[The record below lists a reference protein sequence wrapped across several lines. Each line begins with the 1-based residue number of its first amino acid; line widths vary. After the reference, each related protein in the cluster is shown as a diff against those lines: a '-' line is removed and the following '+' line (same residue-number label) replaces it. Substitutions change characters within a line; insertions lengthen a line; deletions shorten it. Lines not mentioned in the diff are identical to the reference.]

1 MRRRMGASMLQQA
14 AKIKTGSAVRGLQEA
29 NVRLILAI
37 CNPTAVKVAV
47 AMAEALEEEGL
58 EEEAVREVAV
68 SVSPNKSIHME
79 LEEHALTLHGAV
91 WWWAAKEEDAT

>member
-1 MRRRMGASMLQQA
+1 MLQQA
-14 AKIKTGSAVRGLQEA
+14 AAIKTGSAVRGLQEA

-58 EEEAVREVAV
+58 EEEEAVREVAV
-68 SVSPNKSIHME
+68 SVSSNESFHME
-79 LEEHALTLHGAV
+79 LEEHAQTLHGAV
-91 WWWAAKEEDAT
+91 WWWAAEEDAT